1 MNRCSELCEALKKII
16 LGSMLKKIF
25 DFDNRVSVCWTNR
38 HFSSRVEKL
47 LKFYVRLGDGYGWA
61 LFIAFVVWK
70 KGWGVLLSALD
81 HALAALVVSLIVY
94 ELVKLNTKRP
104 RPFAANPEIKAEVPP
119 LDKYSFPSGH
129 TMNNLAVAS
138 AVFFVVPQYGWV
150 MLLLPLTWGLLRVY
164 YGVHWLTDVICG
176 FMLGILSYAIGY
188 GIWLLGTGAF
198 GMPFAEK
205 IQSLFGLA

>member
-1 MNRCSELCEALKKII
+1 MIERITK
-16 LGSMLKKIF
+16 
-25 DFDNRVSVCWTNR
+25 FDNKISESWTNR
-38 HFSSRVEKL
+38 HFSSTVEKL

-61 LFIAFVVWK
+61 LFIAFVIWK
-70 KGWGVLLSALD
+70 AGWIVFFEALD
-81 HALAALVVSLIVY
+81 HALMAVVVSVSIYEIV
-94 ELVKLNTKRP
+94 KHSTKRP
-104 RPFAANPEIKAEVPP
+104 RPFAANPKIKAEVPP

-176 FMLGILSYAIGY
+176 FLLGIISFAVGY
-188 GIWLLGTGAF
+188 GIWFLVTSNF
-198 GMPFAEK
+198 GMPFQQK
-205 IQSLFGLA
+205 ILSLVM

>member
-1 MNRCSELCEALKKII
+1 
-16 LGSMLKKIF
+16 MLKKIF

-38 HFSSRVEKL
+38 HFSARVEKL

-61 LFIAFVVWK
+61 LFIAFVIWK
-70 KGWGVLLSALD
+70 AGLASFLEALD
-81 HALAALVVSLIVY
+81 HALVALLVSLVIY
-94 ELVKLNTKRP
+94 ELVKLSTRRP
-104 RPFAANPEIKAEVPP
+104 RPFAANPQIKAEVPP

-176 FMLGILSYAIGY
+176 FLLGILSFIVGY
-188 GIWLLGTGAF
+188 VFWFLVSNNF
-198 GMPFAEK
+198 GLPFADK
-205 IQSLFGLA
+205 IHSLFGLA